1 MLTHNQNSTVRH
13 LFPDYRSDVQSTHI
27 GEAGSGKVIGASKVA
42 RDITESKL
50 TQKALRESQLHLA
63 AEADAL
69 VKLNEWSSRLWR
81 SRSLKEGLDE
91 MLGAVIELLA
101 GDKGNVQLLDGDRSK
116 LTIAVQRGFNKEF
129 LDYFREVTTE
139 DDSACGRALRTGER
153 IVIEDIDL
161 DEPFAPMRP
170 IAQRSGFRAVVSA
183 PLIGLGGAPLGILS
197 VHFGKVHRPSE
208 QDLHRLDLY
217 VRQAADF
224 IERCRIEDALRQ
236 SEEEFR
242 RLSESLDAEVRARTR
257 ELEARNAEI
266 LRQSEQVRELS
277 WRLLRAQDEERRHIA
292 RELHD
297 SAGQTLTVL
306 GMNLVQFVHKTGRN
320 APELVTDAETIQGM
334 VQQMN
339 RDIRTASYLLHPP
352 LLDESGLYSALSWC
366 SQGLVERSGL
376 QVSLDISQQF
386 GRLARDLELVV
397 FRLVQECLTNIH
409 CHSGSKT
416 ASIRI
421 GRDPGQ
427 ITVEIRDQGK
437 GMSPE
442 RLAEVQAGASGVG
455 IRGMR
460 ERLRQFKGNLKIE
473 SDSSGTRILVTI
485 PVTNIAIPEDE
496 SNPESLQAAI

>member
-13 LFPDYRSDVQSTHI
+13 LFPDHRSDVQSTHI

-81 SRSLKEGLDE
+81 SGSLKEGLGE

-116 LTIAVQRGFNKEF
+116 LTVAVQRGFNKEF

-153 IVIEDIDL
+153 IVIEDIDVG
-161 DEPFAPMRP
+161 EPFAPMRP

-242 RLSESLDAEVRARTR
+242 SLSESLDAEVRARTR

-320 APELVTDAETIQGM
+320 ARLGLG
-334 VQQMN
+334 
-339 RDIRTASYLLHPP
+339 RTALPWL
-352 LLDESGLYSALSWC
+352 
-366 SQGLVERSGL
+366 
-376 QVSLDISQQF
+376 
-386 GRLARDLELVV
+386 
-397 FRLVQECLTNIH
+397 
-409 CHSGSKT
+409 
-416 ASIRI
+416 
-421 GRDPGQ
+421 
-427 ITVEIRDQGK
+427 
-437 GMSPE
+437 
-442 RLAEVQAGASGVG
+442 
-455 IRGMR
+455 
-460 ERLRQFKGNLKIE
+460 
-473 SDSSGTRILVTI
+473 
-485 PVTNIAIPEDE
+485 
-496 SNPESLQAAI
+496 